1 MMRRPLQ
8 VYVTLVCGL
17 ATAALVALYRV
28 DPVGGEAYWSA
39 AAAFAFLGFV
49 SYAFDYTRSR
59 DLSGS
64 SAFLPFL
71 ATAALAP
78 SWTSVVVVAV
88 TALVKEVL
96 ARRDRLKG
104 AFNVAQTAL
113 AVAVAIA
120 VYRGLGGVPLLEDAQ
135 FRLVPYLGLFT
146 AYLAVNSLAVSLAIS
161 LSQNRLLREVW
172 REVLLNT
179 VGYDFLSLP
188 FVYGFA
194 LVYTMWG
201 ALGVLALALPLLGVR
216 QLYKT
221 NAQLEKVNQE
231 LLELMVAAIEAR
243 DPYTSGHSRRVSRF
257 ARIIARSHGLS
268 TTAAERVGIAALLH
282 DVGKIHE
289 VYAPILR
296 KPDKLTAAER
306 STMETHPIKSAEL
319 VDNVSGLRDI
329 VPAVRHHHEN
339 WDGTGYPAGL
349 AGEAI
354 PLAAR
359 IIMVADTIDAMTTD
373 RPYRSA
379 MSEADVREELRRM
392 SGRQFDPSLCE
403 SLLQGNSLTLLLSP
417 GTGRR
422 DSTLRSTERRSS
434 TDAARVGAN

>member
-1 MMRRPLQ
+1 M
-8 VYVTLVCGL
+8 YVAAICVLSVAGL
-17 ATAALVALYRV
+17 AALYRF
-28 DPVGGEAYWSA
+28 DDAAELRYWNA

-49 SYAFDYTRSR
+49 SFAFDYTRTR

-78 SWTSVVVVAV
+78 SWISVVVIAL
-88 TALVKEVL
+88 TALVKEAL
-96 ARRDRLKG
+96 ARRTLLKG
-104 AFNVAQTAL
+104 TFNVAQTAL
-113 AVAVAIA
+113 AISVAIL
-120 VYRGLGGVPLLEDAQ
+120 VYRGLGGTPLLDDAQ
-135 FRLVPYLGLFT
+135 FRLIPYLGLFA
-146 AYLAVNSLAVSLAIS
+146 AYLAVNSLAVSVALS
-161 LSQNRLLREVW
+161 LSQARPTLDVW
-172 REVLLNT
+172 REVFLRT

-194 LVYTMWG
+194 LAYTSWG

-243 DPYTSGHSRRVSRF
+243 DPYTSGHSRRVARY

-268 TTAAERVGIAALLH
+268 GNARERIGIAALLH

-289 VYAPILR
+289 VYAPLLR
-296 KPDKLTAAER
+296 KPDKLSPAER
-306 STMETHPIKSAEL
+306 ILMESHPIKSAEL
-319 VDNVSGLRDI
+319 VENVSSLRDI

-339 WDGTGYPAGL
+339 WDGSGYPAGL

-379 MSEADVREELRRM
+379 MTEYDVRQELHRM
-392 SGRQFDPSLCE
+392 SGRQFDPALCE
-403 SLLQGNSLTLLLSP
+403 SLLQGGALTTLLAS
-417 GTGRR
+417 TGEWTAPPRR
-422 DSTLRSTERRSS
+422 VTPTRKFADVTRIRE
-434 TDAARVGAN
+434 A

>member
-1 MMRRPLQ
+1 MRRNLE
-8 VYVTLVCGL
+8 VYVAAVCAL
-17 ATAALVALYRV
+17 AIAGFVALYQS
-28 DPVGGEAYWSA
+28 ESA
-39 AAAFAFLGFV
+39 ADPRFWYAATAFAFLGFV
-49 SYAFDYTRSR
+49 SYAFDYTRTR

-78 SWTSVVVVAV
+78 GWTSVIVVAL
-88 TALVKEVL
+88 TALVKEAL
-96 ARRDRLKG
+96 ARRAPLKG

-113 AVAVAIA
+113 AVSCAIL
-120 VYRGLGGVPLLEDAQ
+120 VYRGLGGAALLDDEQ
-135 FRLVPYLGLFT
+135 FRLIPYLGLFG
-146 AYLAVNSLAVSLAIS
+146 AYLTVNSLAVSAAIS
-161 LSQNRLLREVW
+161 LSQSRPTREVW
-172 REVLLNT
+172 REVFLRT

-194 LVYTMWG
+194 LVYTNWG

-243 DPYTSGHSRRVSRF
+243 DPYTSGHSRRVSRY
-257 ARIIARSHGLS
+257 ARIIARSHGLGGNS
-268 TTAAERVGIAALLH
+268 TERIGIAALLH

-289 VYAPILR
+289 VYAPLLR
-296 KPDKLTAAER
+296 KADKLSSSER
-306 STMETHPIKSAEL
+306 AVMETHPIKSAEL
-319 VDNVSGLRDI
+319 VENVTSLRDI

-339 WDGTGYPAGL
+339 WDGSGYPSGL

-379 MSEADVREELRRM
+379 MSEEDVRRELTRM
-392 SGRQFDPSLCE
+392 SGRQFDPGLCE
-403 SLLQGNSLTLLLSP
+403 SLLHGSSLAALLASTADRRPPLRRMTPEQSRRQV
-417 GTGRR
+417 GT
-422 DSTLRSTERRSS
+422 
-434 TDAARVGAN
+434 A